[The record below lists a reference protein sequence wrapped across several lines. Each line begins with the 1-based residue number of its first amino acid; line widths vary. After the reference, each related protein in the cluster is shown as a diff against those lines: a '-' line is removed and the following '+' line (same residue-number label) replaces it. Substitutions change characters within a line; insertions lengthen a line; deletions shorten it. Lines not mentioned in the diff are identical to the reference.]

1 MKNFIKMF
9 QQLDQKTLVIFCDEG
24 IYRIAVDIYLKY
36 PNEFKKLV
44 PCFGGFHMAK
54 SVQHCIEKYI
64 RGSGLDDALMET
76 QVFRKKSLCWN
87 VERHSL
93 YSIAESNIDISRF
106 RKSFEMGPI
115 LGK

>member
-1 MKNFIKMF
+1 MKNFIKVF
-9 QQLDQKTLVIFCDEG
+9 QQLHQKTLVIFCDEG

-76 QVFRKKSLCWN
+76 QVFRKKSLC
-87 VERHSL
+87 
-93 YSIAESNIDISRF
+93 
-106 RKSFEMGPI
+106 
-115 LGK
+115 